1 MTVSKTLPG
10 FFFFLPEGKEIWG
23 SEELCDSPVYGHWI
37 R

>member
-10 FFFFLPEGKEIWG
+10 FFFLPEGKEIWG
-23 SEELCDSPVYGHWI
+23 SEELCDSPVYGHWT